1 MPSTVIRSFEYDAE
15 TRELR
20 VLFQSGRS
28 YVYQQVPP
36 ETFDGMR
43 RAFAKGEYFNAEIR
57 DRFPFV
63 RL

>member
-15 TRELR
+15 TRELW
-20 VLFQSGRS
+20 VLFRSGRS

-36 ETFDGMR
+36 ETFEGMR

-57 DRFPFV
+57 DRFPFI